1 MRVSHLHPFKAWI
14 LEWHNSNSAVIELHK
29 TRKLT
34 PIKYKIWDTSS
45 RFLLGSLTQE
55 GHCAFTYISNS
66 QFTRLVLQ
74 RPWFIGGDSEICEN
88 PVLLRNIIIKLV
100 MFLSIE
106 KQPHYPDDTS
116 HPFWLIWKV
125 QKLEV
130 WTAQKTS
137 ALVTL
142 ALAPFT
148 NSNALKSPENKFSFC
163 QVDVEREHAFEISP
177 TFHF

>member
-1 MRVSHLHPFKAWI
+1 M
-14 LEWHNSNSAVIELHK
+14 
-29 TRKLT
+29 
-34 PIKYKIWDTSS
+34 
-45 RFLLGSLTQE
+45 QE
-55 GHCAFTYISNS
+55 DHCEFSYISNS

-74 RPWFIGGDSEICEN
+74 RPWFIGEDSEIYEN
-88 PVLLRNIIIKLV
+88 PVLLRNISIIIKLV

-116 HPFWLIWKV
+116 HLFWLIWKV

-148 NSNALKSPENKFSFC
+148 NSNALKSPQNNFLFVKLMWNENMHLKFRPLF
-163 QVDVEREHAFEISP
+163 
-177 TFHF
+177 TFRRIASRLHEDNRGRWPPSNLFLHWSSA

>member
-1 MRVSHLHPFKAWI
+1 MRHFKQIAFR
-14 LEWHNSNSAVIELHK
+14 L
-29 TRKLT
+29 
-34 PIKYKIWDTSS
+34 IKAGRSLWLFIYFKFTIYKISFAKAMIYRWRQRDMWKS
-45 RFLLGSLTQE
+45 RF
-55 GHCAFTYISNS
+55 S
-66 QFTRLVLQ
+66 QKYQ
-74 RPWFIGGDSEICEN
+74 H
-88 PVLLRNIIIKLV
+88 
-100 MFLSIE
+100 FLSIE

-116 HPFWLIWKV
+116 HLFWLIWKV

-148 NSNALKSPENKFSFC
+148 NSNALKSPQNKFSFC
-163 QVDVEREHAFEISP
+163 QVDVEWEHAFEISP

>member
-1 MRVSHLHPFKAWI
+1 MLW
-14 LEWHNSNSAVIELHK
+14 
-29 TRKLT
+29 LT
-34 PIKYKIWDTSS
+34 LRITCIKYKIWDTSS
-45 RFLLGSLTQE
+45 RLLLGSLRQE
-55 GHCAFTYISNS
+55 DHWEFSYISNS

-88 PVLLRNIIIKLV
+88 PVLLRNISITIKLV

-116 HPFWLIWKV
+116 HLFWLIWKV

-148 NSNALKSPENKFSFC
+148 NSNALKSPQNKFSFC
-163 QVDVEREHAFEISP
+163 RVDVEWEHAFEISP